1 MVTKPVMRPSNF
13 RHDMRGAQVV
23 EIRRE
28 EYERTKRSILKKIR
42 RRLVILGVII
52 GLLSIVAFTLGGV
65 IRGYNSNILKFHSV
79 SGNVSLVNL
88 YFIYA
93 AVSLVFSFHGF
104 YIDGK
109 WRKLQ
114 QDGNRLILHVRTFF
128 VLGVGSWALALW
140 LGIATLSAFGLV
152 EVQYIASSSPNLIYL
167 TTLVTVTVH
176 LVVSPWLLRTIHRKG
191 SQADEFFGAEF
202 LSDINP
208 RKQNASY
215 DDDDDDDASD
225 SNGDHTSTRAAAVQP
240 VVTSPRG
247 LNQVASQRK
256 PRRQGSGKAGVN
268 RNRNGFFNAEGN
280 ASMSHLQ
287 LAMEGEE
294 EPPRSVRRQSSPR
307 SVSPRVPASSTHA
320 VVEVPPTVETQ
331 AYHQIPFASP
341 VFLMDPEAN
350 LHAPEFWQ
358 LWKQTE
364 TTGAFSCSFANQP
377 TRADLERHLEA
388 HGFHIVT
395 AEQKDSAVLQVY
407 FYGSQYGT
415 DTIFLC
421 EFVLLFARRFF
432 QATFKCKDRD
442 SASDFVTRF
451 NLQELLIVEGE

>member
-1 MVTKPVMRPSNF
+1 MGTKPVMRPSNF

-52 GLLSIVAFTLGGV
+52 GLLAIVAFALGGA
-65 IRGYNSNILKFHSV
+65 IRGYYSNILKFHRV
-79 SGNVSLVNL
+79 SGRVSLVNL

-93 AVSLVFSFHGF
+93 AVSLLFSFHGF

-109 WRKLQ
+109 WSKMQ
-114 QDGNRLILHVRTFF
+114 QDGNRLILHVRSFF

-152 EVQYIASSSPNLIYL
+152 EVQYISSSTPNLIYL
-167 TTLVTVTVH
+167 TTLVMVTVH

-202 LSDINP
+202 LSDIRP
-208 RKQNASY
+208 KKQNGGY
-215 DDDDDDDASD
+215 DDDASD
-225 SNGDHTSTRAAAVQP
+225 SDGDDTSTRAAAAVQP
-240 VVTSPRG
+240 VLTSPRG
-247 LNQVASQRK
+247 PNRAASPRK
-256 PRRQGSGKAGVN
+256 PRRQGSAKTVMD
-268 RNRNGFFNAEGN
+268 RSRSGFFNAEGN

-294 EPPRSVRRQSSPR
+294 EAPRSARRLSSTR
-307 SVSPRVPASSTHA
+307 SASPRVPAAANHA
-320 VVEVPPTVETQ
+320 VVEVSSTMRPQ
-331 AYHQIPFASP
+331 AFQQIPFASP
-341 VFLMDPEAN
+341 VFVLDPEAN
-350 LHAPEFWQ
+350 LIAPEFWQ

-377 TRADLERHLEA
+377 TRADLERHVA
-388 HGFHIVT
+388 ANGFHLV
-395 AEQKDSAVLQVY
+395 AVEQKDSVLQVY

-415 DTIFLC
+415 DTVFLC

-442 SASDFVTRF
+442 SASDFVTKF